1 MYFSLF
7 EKKLV
12 KRTLKIHYIGK
23 SEVNGLK
30 KIFEDKKSIILPYGF
45 ENDKV
50 ILIGRTANA
59 TIVFGFIGR
68 LDIYT
73 KVLDTLLKAFTKFQK
88 NQPGSEL
95 WIVGDSSDKNI
106 LENLIKGKSL
116 EENVFLFGS
125 KFGADKEDLLK
136 KMDIFVHPSRN
147 EGLPL
152 FVIEAASF
160 GKLRI
165 ATDATNI
172 GTQIKNC
179 EAGITIYSQSSAQL
193 YHH

>member
-1 MYFSLF
+1 M
-7 EKKLV
+7 
-12 KRTLKIHYIGK
+12 
-23 SEVNGLK
+23 
-30 KIFEDKKSIILPYGF
+30 
-45 ENDKV
+45 
-50 ILIGRTANA
+50 
-59 TIVFGFIGR
+59 
-68 LDIYT
+68 
-73 KVLDTLLKAFTKFQK
+73 
-88 NQPGSEL
+88 
-95 WIVGDSSDKNI
+95 
-106 LENLIKGKSL
+106 ENLIKGKSL

-165 ATDATNI
+165 ATDATNR